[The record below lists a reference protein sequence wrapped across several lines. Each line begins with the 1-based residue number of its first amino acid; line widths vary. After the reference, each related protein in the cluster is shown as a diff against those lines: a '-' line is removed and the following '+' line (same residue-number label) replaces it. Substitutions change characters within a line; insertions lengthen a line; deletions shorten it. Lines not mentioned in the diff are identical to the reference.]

1 LDDDDDGD
9 GIETADEVVDSNA
22 IDDDDVDG
30 DGLVNWLDTDSDGI
44 DDADEPGDENGNGIP
59 DYLEV
64 LDEAQGPGRLILQ
77 GGRGVGCTVG
87 TPGQGGPNGVLLLLM
102 LGFGLGIRR
111 YRRN

>member
-1 LDDDDDGD
+1 M
-9 GIETADEVVDSNA
+9 AMA
-22 IDDDDVDG
+22 
-30 DGLVNWLDTDSDGI
+30 I
-44 DDADEPGDENGNGIP
+44 DDADEPGDENGNGVP

-77 GGRGVGCTVG
+77 GGRGAGCHVGA
-87 TPGQGGPNGVLLLLM
+87 PGQNGPTGVLLLLLM